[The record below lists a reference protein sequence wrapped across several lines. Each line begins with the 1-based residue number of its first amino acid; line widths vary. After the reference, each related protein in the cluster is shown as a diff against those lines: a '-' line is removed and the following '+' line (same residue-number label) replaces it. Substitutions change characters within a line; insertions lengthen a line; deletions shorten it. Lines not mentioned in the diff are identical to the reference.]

1 LLFTRRFFHRELI
14 AMHDVLTLQDDER
27 RSWTS
32 DEPRPIRTYVWRPD
46 GALRGTVLVSHGTG
60 GSAEEMAWLT
70 GPLANAG
77 FLAVAVDH
85 HGNNSVDGYE
95 PEGFARW
102 WERPQDLSVVLD
114 QLGADEELGPLGA
127 AGFSLGGYTAAAL
140 VGARVDADLYAALF
154 AGTIPAVPPP
164 EYPSLVEDLRAR
176 LSEDDVVDWVA
187 DSGRDYSDERVQAG
201 FLVCP
206 AIGRMLDERS
216 LAAIDRPIAIRFA
229 GADDIAPPEDN
240 ADVYAEAIPRAEL
253 RSVGADVGHY
263 AFIGSNPEGADVRE
277 RVAGEAVDFFEANL
291 RPTS

>member
-1 LLFTRRFFHRELI
+1 MSDVVTFH
-14 AMHDVLTLQDDER
+14 DEER
-27 RSWTS
+27 PSWS
-32 DEPRPIRTYVWRPD
+32 ADRPRPIRAHVWRPD
-46 GALRGTVLVSHGTG
+46 EPQGGTILVSHGTG

-70 GPLANAG
+70 GPFATAG

-95 PEGFARW
+95 AEGFARW
-102 WERPQDLSVVLD
+102 WERARDLSVVLD
-114 QLGADEELGPLGA
+114 RLGAHEDLGPVGA

-140 VGARVDADLYAALF
+140 LGARVDAELYAALF

-164 EYPSLVEDLRAR
+164 EYPTLVEDLRAR
-176 LSEDDVVDWVA
+176 LSEDDVADWVA
-187 DSGRDYSDERVQAG
+187 DSGHDYSDERVQAA

-206 AIGRMLDERS
+206 AIARMIDRRS
-216 LAAIDRPIAIRFA
+216 LAAIDRPVAIRSA

-240 ADVYAEAIPRAEL
+240 ADVYAQAIPGAEL
-253 RSVGADVGHY
+253 RSVGAEVGHY
-263 AFIGSNPEGADVRE
+263 AFIGSNQEGADLRE

>member
-1 LLFTRRFFHRELI
+1 
-14 AMHDVLTLQDDER
+14 MSDVVTFLDEKR
-27 RSWTS
+27 PSWS
-32 DEPRPIRTYVWRPD
+32 ADGPRPIRAHVWRPEKPQ
-46 GALRGTVLVSHGTG
+46 GGTILVSHGTG
-60 GSAEEMAWLT
+60 GCAEEMAWLT
-70 GPLANAG
+70 SPFATAG

-102 WERPQDLSVVLD
+102 WERARDLSVVLD
-114 QLGADEELGPLGA
+114 RLGAEEELGPVGA

-140 VGARVDADLYAALF
+140 LGARVDADLYAALF

-176 LSEDDVVDWVA
+176 LSEDDVADWVA
-187 DSGRDYSDERVQAG
+187 DSGRDYSDERVQAA

-216 LAAIDRPIAIRFA
+216 LAAIDRPIAIRSA

-240 ADVYAEAIPRAEL
+240 ADVYALAIPGAEL

-263 AFIGSNPEGADVRE
+263 AFIGSDPEGADVRE

-291 RPTS
+291 RPAS

>member
-1 LLFTRRFFHRELI
+1 MSDVVTFH
-14 AMHDVLTLQDDER
+14 DEER
-27 RSWTS
+27 PNWSA
-32 DEPRPIRTYVWRPD
+32 DGPRPIRAHVWRSDKPQ
-46 GALRGTVLVSHGTG
+46 GGTILVSHGTG

-70 GPLANAG
+70 APLATAG

-102 WERPQDLSVVLD
+102 WERPRDLSVVLD
-114 QLGADEELGPLGA
+114 RLGADEDLGLVGA

-140 VGARVDADLYAALF
+140 LGGRVDADLYAALF

-176 LSEDDVVDWVA
+176 LSEDDVADWVA
-187 DSGRDYSDERVQAG
+187 DSGRDYSDERVRAA

-206 AIGRMLDERS
+206 AVARMLDGRS
-216 LAAIDRPIAIRFA
+216 LAAIDRPIAIRSA

-240 ADVYAEAIPRAEL
+240 ADVYAQAIPGAVL
-253 RSVGADVGHY
+253 RSVGAEVGHY
-263 AFIGSNPEGADVRE
+263 AFIGSNPEGSDVRE
-277 RVAGEAVDFFEANL
+277 RVARDAVEFFVANL
-291 RPTS
+291 RPRS